1 MESWVR
7 TPDHWASILL
17 SIRKES
23 GLTRPELSAL
33 SGVGTSTI
41 ENYERKKI
49 KEPSIYKVE
58 QLLSCM
64 GYELDALSSEV
75 PLGRAEENL
84 SITSSTIFSHHL
96 HFLSSLILVPFF
108 SYALNASLILVPVFF
123 LC

>member
-49 KEPSIYKVE
+49 EEPSIYKVE

-75 PLGRAEENL
+75 PLGRPEENL
-84 SITSSTIFSHHL
+84 SITSSPH
-96 HFLSSLILVPFF
+96 
-108 SYALNASLILVPVFF
+108 
-123 LC
+123 